1 MFVVYDLFIVMC
13 EVCVYYAV
21 NSDVP
26 MYEISNNQSS
36 YILITMRQHCHTSVY
51 ITNEEIGHV
60 VLHNL
65 LLLL

>member
-1 MFVVYDLFIVMC
+1 M
-13 EVCVYYAV
+13 YYG
-21 NSDVP
+21 N
-26 MYEISNNQSS
+26 EISNNQSS

-65 LLLL
+65 LLLLKLLVQYHQMSMHRIYSTLYIR